1 MCRSHHAIEM
11 RLHEERKARKKLQK
25 DMKEVKSTMY
35 PNRTPSPS
43 GSEESSSN
51 PPTPF
56 EQRYANYENFDPSH
70 SFAPYA
76 STSHMGLTL
85 SLVAT
90 LVSKVTPLM
99 HLLLS
104 SQDLAWQM
112 RSLLVSLVPPHPDMA
127 SSSHTSLHHTN
138 MLPFFD
144 SSICTGPGSHWA
156 APHDCALMDDQ

>member
-25 DMKEVKSTMY
+25 DMKEVKSALY
-35 PNRTPSPS
+35 PNRTPPS

-99 HLLLS
+99 HLLLHLLLS

-112 RSLLVSLVPPHPDMA
+112 RSLLVSLVP
-127 SSSHTSLHHTN
+127 HTPVWLVVPTRLFIILICYHSLTPPFAPGQDRIGLHHMTT
-138 MLPFFD
+138 P
-144 SSICTGPGSHWA
+144 
-156 APHDCALMDDQ
+156 